1 MVFFWDVWVMFI
13 VVNMLFKCLIY
24 FLKWMGIV
32 FFGWRLNLGKV
43 GRLIVIVEVVEGCEG
58 EVVGEEFV
66 GIENKVDW

>member
-58 EVVGEEFV
+58 EVVDEEFV